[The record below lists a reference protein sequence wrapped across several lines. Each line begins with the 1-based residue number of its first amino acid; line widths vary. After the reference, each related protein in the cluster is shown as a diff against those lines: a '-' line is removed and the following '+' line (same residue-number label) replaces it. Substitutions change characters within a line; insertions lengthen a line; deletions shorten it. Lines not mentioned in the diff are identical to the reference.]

1 MKYFDLNDIKSFPK
15 VYRLNLINS
24 ITGYKSANM
33 IGSRSNSG
41 NENLAI
47 FSSITHLGSDPA
59 LLSFTLR
66 PNTVPR
72 HTYKNFKE
80 NQVFTV
86 NHVTLDQIEDAHHTS
101 AKYDE
106 EISEFNQTDLT
117 PEYKN
122 DWYAP
127 FVKGSPIQLGCRYLN
142 EYDIKENGCVLIV
155 AAIEYI
161 FVEDQLLK
169 EDGWVKLEDGRVMT
183 INGLDGYALPKLEK
197 RLEYARPKA
206 ILTTKSKPI

>member
-1 MKYFDLNDIKSFPK
+1 MMYFNLNDIEDFSKI
-15 VYRLNLINS
+15 YRLNMINS

-41 NENLAI
+41 IENLAI
-47 FSSITHLGSDPA
+47 FSSITHLGSNPA
-59 LLSFTLR
+59 LLSFILR

-86 NHVTLDQIEDAHHTS
+86 NHVALNQIEDAHHTS

-106 EISEFNQTDLT
+106 EISEFNQTGLT
-117 PEYKN
+117 PEYKT
-122 DWYAP
+122 DFLAP
-127 FVKGSPIQLGCRYLN
+127 FVKGSPVQLGCRYLN

-155 AAIEYI
+155 AAIEHI
-161 FVEDQLLK
+161 FIKKELLED
-169 EDGWVKLEDGRVMT
+169 DGWVRLERGNVMT
-183 INGLDGYALPKLEK
+183 INGLDGYALPKLNK
-197 RLEYARPKA
+197 RLDYARPNK
-206 ILTTKSKPI
+206 ISKS

>member
-1 MKYFDLNDIKSFPK
+1 MKHFELNDIEKCSK
-15 VYRLNLINS
+15 IYRLNLINS

-47 FSSITHLGSDPA
+47 FSSITHLGSNPA
-59 LLSFTLR
+59 LLSFILR

-72 HTYKNFKE
+72 HTYNNMRE
-80 NQVFTV
+80 NKVFTV
-86 NHVTLDQIEDAHHTS
+86 NHVALHQMEDAHHTS

-106 EISEFNQTDLT
+106 QISEFNQTALI

-127 FVKGSPIQLGCRYLN
+127 FVKGSPIQLACRFLN
-142 EYDIKENGCVLIV
+142 EYDIKENGCVFIV
-155 AAIEYI
+155 AAIEHI
-161 FVEDQLLK
+161 FVEDHIIE
-169 EDGWVKLEDGRVMT
+169 EDGWVRLEHGNVLT
-183 INGLDGYALPKLEK
+183 INGLDGYALPKLQK
-197 RLEYARPKA
+197 RLEYARPGE
-206 ILTTKSKPI
+206 IVTPKP

>member
-1 MKYFDLNDIKSFPK
+1 MKYFDSNAIKNFKK
-15 VYRLNLINS
+15 VYRLNMINS

-47 FSSITHLGSDPA
+47 FSSVTHLGSNPP

-80 NQVFTV
+80 NKVFTV
-86 NHVTLDQIEDAHHTS
+86 NHVTLYQIEDAHHTS

-106 EISEFNQTDLT
+106 EISEFNQTALR

-122 DWYAP
+122 DFYAP
-127 FVKGSPIQLGCRYLN
+127 FVKGSPVQLGCRYLN
-142 EYDIKENGCVLIV
+142 EYDIIENGCVLIV
-155 AAIEYI
+155 AAIEHI
-161 FVEDQLLK
+161 FIENQLLK
-169 EDGWVKLEDGRVMT
+169 DDGWVKLEDGDVMT
-183 INGLDGYALPKLEK
+183 INGLDGYALPKLRK
-197 RLEYARPKA
+197 RLDYARPKN
-206 ILTTKSKPI
+206 I

>member
-1 MKYFDLNDIKSFPK
+1 MKYFDSNAIKNFKK
-15 VYRLNLINS
+15 VYRLNMINS

-47 FSSITHLGSDPA
+47 FSSVTHLGSNPP

-72 HTYKNFKE
+72 HTYKNFRE
-80 NQVFTV
+80 NKVFTV
-86 NHVTLDQIEDAHHTS
+86 NHVTLYQIEDAHHTS

-106 EISEFNQTDLT
+106 EISEFNQTALS

-122 DWYAP
+122 DFYAP
-127 FVKGSPIQLGCRYLN
+127 FVKGSPVQLGCRYLN
-142 EYDIKENGCVLIV
+142 EYYIIENGCVLIV
-155 AAIEYI
+155 AAIEHI
-161 FVEDQLLK
+161 FIENQLLK
-169 EDGWVKLEDGRVMT
+169 DDGWVKLEDGDVMT
-183 INGLDGYALPKLEK
+183 INGLDGYALPKLNK
-197 RLEYARPKA
+197 RLDYARPKT
-206 ILTTKSKPI
+206 I